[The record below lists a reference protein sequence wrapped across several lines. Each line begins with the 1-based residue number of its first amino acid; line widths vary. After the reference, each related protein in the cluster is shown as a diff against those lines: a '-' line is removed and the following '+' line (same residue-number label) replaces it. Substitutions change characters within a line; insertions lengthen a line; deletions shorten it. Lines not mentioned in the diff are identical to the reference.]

1 MSRLHEQAGSE
12 HGGSGLEGQHPHSG
26 EADGGGHEHGQQ
38 FTSTTILVTAGVP
51 GTGGSVVVGRAAVVI
66 VNGGSASDKI
76 GIRSVGVVVS
86 DIYDI

>member
-1 MSRLHEQAGSE
+1 M
-12 HGGSGLEGQHPHSG
+12 GSGHEGSGWGAQHPSG
-26 EADGGGHEHGQQ
+26 GETDEAGVGGGHEHGQQ
-38 FTSTTILVTAGVP
+38 FTSTTILVMAGVP

>member
-1 MSRLHEQAGSE
+1 VGV
-12 HGGSGLEGQHPHSG
+12 GGE
-26 EADGGGHEHGQQ
+26 HEHGQQ
-38 FTSTTILVTAGVP
+38 FTSTTILVMAGVP

>member
-1 MSRLHEQAGSE
+1 M
-12 HGGSGLEGQHPHSG
+12 GSGHEGSGWGAQHSSWG
-26 EADGGGHEHGQQ
+26 EAGEAEGGGHEHGQQ
-38 FTSTTILVTAGVP
+38 FTSTTILVTGVP